1 MAERK
6 EIDENE
12 IKNFTRLKEV
22 EEIEKFFAREER
34 RSEMIRQYKED
45 LEILRGILQASMKST
60 IEWVENGDH
69 ENLTPLEL
77 KLQISESAERV
88 CKEYMIHLLAEVK
101 A

>member
-6 EIDENE
+6 EIDDNE
-12 IKNFTRLKEV
+12 IKDFTRLKEEKV
-22 EEIEKFFAREER
+22 EKFFVVNER
-34 RSEMIRQYKED
+34 RDEIIRQYKED
-45 LEILRGILQASMKST
+45 LQILRGILQANMKST

-69 ENLTPLEL
+69 EGLTRREL
-77 KLQISESAERV
+77 SLQISESAERV